1 MSTHNLPVIQATIH
15 DDKPTVTSLQ
25 VAKVFGKRHDNVI
38 RDIRNL
44 AISQGFNALN
54 FASTYYLD
62 SKGEPRPA
70 YIMTRDGFLILAMGY
85 TGAKAMA
92 LKEAYIAEFDRMEEE
107 LAKRASLAL
116 PDFTDPAAAV
126 IAWAEQYRANALAQQ
141 QAPRLSHG
149 NTKGIGA
156 AR

>member
-1 MSTHNLPVIQATIH
+1 MSNNLPTIQATVH
-15 DDKPTVTSLQ
+15 DGKPTVNSHQ
-25 VAKVFGKRHDNVI
+25 VAKVFNKRHDNVI

-44 AISQGFNALN
+44 AVSQEFNALN
-54 FASTYYLD
+54 FAATYYLD
-62 SKGEPRPA
+62 SKGEARPA
-70 YIMTRDGFLILAMGY
+70 YNMTRNGFLILAMGY

-92 LKEAYIAEFDRMEEE
+92 LKEAYISEFNRMEEE
-107 LAKRASLAL
+107 LAKRTSLAL

-126 IAWAEQYRANALAQQ
+126 IAWAEQYRANALTQQ

-149 NTKGIGA
+149 NAQGIGA